1 MASSKNEAVYAAVG
15 TDFPDEEDPPIA
27 EAIGMQLVEVQAP
40 CDLAEGYQ
48 LSVEIHG
55 KQTVV
60 VAVVC
65 ILDVNK
71 GCIAFAKCLAA

>member
-1 MASSKNEAVYAAVG
+1 MASSKNDGVYAAVES
-15 TDFPDEEDPPIA
+15 DFPAEEDFPVA

-48 LSVEIHG
+48 LSAEIHG

-60 VAVVC
+60 AVVC
-65 ILDVNK
+65 ILTRLKVNP
-71 GCIAFAKCLAA
+71 LSS

>member
-15 TDFPDEEDPPIA
+15 TDFSREEDVPIA

-40 CDLAEGYQ
+40 CDMPEGYQ
-48 LSVEIHG
+48 LSVVIHG

-60 VAVVC
+60 AVVC
-65 ILDVNK
+65 ILKRLKVNP
-71 GCIAFAKCLAA
+71 LYS